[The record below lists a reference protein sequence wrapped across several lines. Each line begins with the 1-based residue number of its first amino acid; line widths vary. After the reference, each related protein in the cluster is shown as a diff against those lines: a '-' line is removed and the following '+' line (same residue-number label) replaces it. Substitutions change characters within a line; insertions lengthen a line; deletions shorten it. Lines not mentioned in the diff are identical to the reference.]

1 MVVIGPPGT
10 GRSQTIANLMAHC
23 LAHGK
28 TVLFVAEKAAALDV
42 VHRRLEAHGL
52 ADAVLELH
60 SSKSDRQSVLRQL
73 GAAWDRRA
81 DAGEAE
87 WRRLSEELGLRREA
101 LDAYVKALHAPG
113 SHGLSVFDA
122 IGLAG
127 GGEPGIRLEWPTID
141 AHDAASLVA
150 LRDLAAELGAAIRR
164 AERPGALALVRTPEG
179 GWSFAWQAE
188 LTEARRALREAALG
202 LAAALERFGDRLGC
216 EGVGDRRVLVG
227 LAVAAAAAA
236 AQVEGEG
243 RTALG
248 GLDPEVALQAGHDL
262 SSLQGELSRCRGT
275 LSAPCSDRDLVCV
288 PVRRLEEDWR
298 RADAA
303 IWPFS
308 ALRRRSVRRELSG
321 YAQGGRVDPRTDLR
335 VVEELQERLSKIA
348 ASPLAETPRW
358 AGVDTDAIDLRS
370 RAARLL
376 ALREASARAR
386 VEVPAVDEALR
397 SQAQAVVD
405 AEAEIDR
412 ATNRFE
418 AAASHRPDLPPR
430 ALVRALDEL
439 GAAEGQLQDWVRWC
453 SLRAQAEGRGLGP
466 LAEALEEGR
475 IAGDAVR
482 AFERAHARWW
492 LPLAIDAAPVLRGF
506 LHWEHDERVRAFRRI
521 DEAHQAAAADQV
533 RARLAHGLPDRGG
546 VARNSAL
553 GQLKHQLGLQR
564 PSKTIRALMADMGG
578 TLTRLTP
585 CVLMSP
591 LSVAQY
597 LPAGQA
603 AFDIVIF
610 DEASQITT
618 WDAIGA
624 VARARQSIVVGDPK
638 QMPPTNFF
646 GRTNDEEDDG
656 LEHYERDLPS
666 ILDEAVAAGV
676 PEHYLRVHYRSRDEA
691 LIAFSNE
698 RYYGNR
704 LVTFPSPATD
714 GRAVRLHRVDGVYRR
729 GEGRTNP
736 EEARAIVAHVTARLR
751 EWLRLLEDERPT
763 LGVITFNIQQ
773 QQLILDLLDAAR
785 SEDQALEWFFE
796 DAREEPLIVKNLE
809 NIQGDERDVML
820 FGVTFGRDAAG
831 KLSMHFGAMNSD
843 GGEKRLNVAVT
854 RARRELHVFASIGAE
869 DIDLARTK
877 ARGVRDL
884 KAFLDYAARGPV
896 TLAAEAEGS
905 VGGVESPFE
914 AQVKEALE
922 ARGWEVRPQI
932 GVSGYRIDLGVVNP
946 ERAGAFLAGVEC
958 DGAAY
963 HSSPTARD
971 RDRVRE
977 AVLRSL
983 GWRIERVWST
993 DWFMRRG
1000 EALDRLDAALGA
1012 HLEAWRAVG
1021 AAQAEAAA
1029 SREEKHRGDAEPHG
1043 DADESPTDR
1052 RSEDGSFPALGFDD
1066 ADGSLSTEDHDPL
1079 AVHAPHK
1086 PTMEHD
1092 IPNGARPAVPLVA
1105 ALAGVGTLAGER
1117 EGGTEAS
1124 GSSVSPSSSAA
1135 PDPERF
1141 FEPSYAPTLRA
1152 MVEAIVVETGPVHFD
1167 AVAREV
1173 ARRHGW
1179 QRVGR
1184 RIREW
1189 IGDCAQGPHRT
1200 EEAGGLFLWP
1210 EPPEPIVVFRDLP
1223 NRDPSEICVA
1233 EVAGLLRE
1241 RPAILRADDAAQELS
1256 RALGLSRL
1264 KSNRR
1269 AQLDGL
1275 LSNAARRLAAA
1286 S

>member
-1 MVVIGPPGT
+1 
-10 GRSQTIANLMAHC
+10 MAHC

-60 SSKSDRQSVLRQL
+60 SSNSDRQSVLRQL

-81 DAGEAE
+81 DAGETE
-87 WRRLSEELGLRREA
+87 WRRLSAELGLRREA

-127 GGEPGIRLEWPTID
+127 EGEPGIRLDWPAID
-141 AHDAASLVA
+141 AHDAASLAA

-164 AERPGALALVRTPEG
+164 AERPGALALVRAPEG

-188 LTEARRALREAALG
+188 LAEARRTLRVAALG
-202 LAAALERFGDRLGC
+202 LAAALERFGERLGC
-216 EGVGDRRVLVG
+216 EGVGDHRVLVG
-227 LAVAAAAAA
+227 LAVAAA
-236 AQVEGEG
+236 QMQGED

-248 GLDPEVALQAGHDL
+248 GLDPELALQAGHDL

-275 LSAPCSDRDLVCV
+275 LSAPYSDRDLVRV

-303 IWPFS
+303 IWPIC

-321 YAQGGRVDPRTDLR
+321 YAQGGRVDPGIDLR
-335 VVEELQERLSKIA
+335 MVEELQERLAKIA

-358 AGVDTDAIDLRS
+358 AGVDTDAADLRT

-386 VEVPAVDEALR
+386 VDVPAVDEALR

-405 AEAEIDR
+405 AEAEIGR

-418 AAASHRPDLPPR
+418 AAASLRPDLPPH
-430 ALVRALDEL
+430 ALAGALDEL
-439 GAAEGQLQDWVRWC
+439 EGAEGQLPDWVRWC

-482 AFERAHARWW
+482 AFERAYARWW

-506 LHWEHDERVRAFRRI
+506 LHWEHDERIRAFRRI
-521 DEAHQAAAADQV
+521 DKAHQAAAADQV
-533 RARLAHGLPDRGG
+533 RTRLAHGLPDRSG
-546 VARNSAL
+546 VARDSAL
-553 GQLKHQLGLQR
+553 GQLKYQLGLQR
-564 PSKTIRALMADMGG
+564 PSRTIRALMADMGG

-646 GRTNDEEDDG
+646 GRANDDEEDR

-691 LIAFSNE
+691 LIAFSNQ
-698 RYYGNR
+698 RYYDGR
-704 LVTFPSPATD
+704 LVTFPSPAAT
-714 GRAVRLHRVDGVYRR
+714 GGAVQMHRVDGVYRR

-736 EEARAIVAHVTARLR
+736 EEARAIAAHVVGRLR
-751 EWLRLLEDERPT
+751 EWLRLPEDERKT

-785 SEDQALEWFFE
+785 SEDPALEWFFE
-796 DAREEPLIVKNLE
+796 EAREEPVIVKNLE

-820 FGVTFGRDAAG
+820 FSVTFGRDAAG

-854 RARRELHVFASIGAE
+854 RARQELHVFASIGAE
-869 DIDLARTK
+869 DIDLARTR

-896 TLAAEAEGS
+896 ALAAEAEGS

-946 ERAGAFLAGVEC
+946 ERAGAFLAAVEC

-993 DWFMRRG
+993 DWFMRRA
-1000 EALDRLDAALGA
+1000 EALDRLDAALQA
-1012 HLEAWRAVG
+1012 HLEAWRASELEG
-1021 AAQAEAAA
+1021 KDHHDAAPRDDAGEAPTGKP
-1029 SREEKHRGDAEPHG
+1029 SR
-1043 DADESPTDR
+1043 DESPDIPE
-1052 RSEDGSFPALGFDD
+1052 SAG
-1066 ADGSLSTEDHDPL
+1066 ADGGPSSDAPGSSAVYAPDEPAEGHGPPTQASPPAPLAASLAQVEESTEESGD
-1079 AVHAPHK
+1079 
-1086 PTMEHD
+1086 
-1092 IPNGARPAVPLVA
+1092 
-1105 ALAGVGTLAGER
+1105 
-1117 EGGTEAS
+1117 
-1124 GSSVSPSSSAA
+1124 GSSVSDAPSDA

-1141 FEPSYAPTLRA
+1141 FEQSYSGRLRS
-1152 MVEAIVVETGPVHFD
+1152 MIEAIIAEAGPVHFD

-1179 QRVGR
+1179 ARVGR
-1184 RIREW
+1184 RIRER
-1189 IGDCAQGPHRT
+1189 IEGCAHGLHRT
-1200 EEAGGLFLWP
+1200 MEAGGLFLWP
-1210 EPPEPIVVFRDLP
+1210 APPVPILP
-1223 NRDPSEICVA
+1223 LREVPDRDPSEICVA
-1233 EVAGLLRE
+1233 EIAGLLRE
-1241 RPAILRADDAAQELS
+1241 RPAILRADDPVQELS

-1269 AQLDGL
+1269 AQLDAL
-1275 LSNAARRLAAA
+1275 LSDAARRLAVAP
-1286 S
+1286 